1 MNNLIIIR
9 VQWTWGDSKII
20 KTLENNIIGD
30 VLSEEGFEEIS
41 GNKLIVVCNGKILEP
56 YFTFAHY
63 SIKSGMKLVLALKKI
78 PTKDKSRKFLES
90 LNMSKQNPITLPQSH
105 QTEKNQPEVARMQEI
120 ARLTDLAYSTWEA
133 LPDYNLIMN
142 EILASQEEQAQEYTY
157 EEEPI
162 PTVITKADQIQEDPL
177 PNFLDDLRVSS
188 SGTLKNDYS
197 FGSGLLADTRS
208 GNASICQKKH

>member
-9 VQWTWGDSKII
+9 AQWTWGDSKII
-20 KTLENNIIGD
+20 KTFDNNVIGD

-41 GNKLIVVCNGKILEP
+41 GNKLIIACNGKLIEP
-56 YFTFAHY
+56 CFTFAHY
-63 SIKSGMKLVLALKKI
+63 SIKSGMKLVMTLKKI

-90 LNMSKQNPITLPQSH
+90 LNMNKQNSITLNQSH
-105 QTEKNQPEVARMQEI
+105 QAEKNQSEEARMEEI

-133 LPDYNLIMN
+133 LPDCNLIMN
-142 EILASQEEQAQEYTY
+142 EILASQEEQAQEYAF
-157 EEEPI
+157 EEENI
-162 PTVITKADQIQEDPL
+162 PTDITKADQIQEEPL

-188 SGTLKNDYS
+188 SGTLKNEYNFS
-197 FGSGLLADTRS
+197 SGLLADTRS